1 MIVGPICES
10 ADYFKKDYEFEIHES
25 DILAIG
31 DVGAYGFS
39 MSSNYNSR
47 PRVSEVMVNGND
59 VKLIRLRENNKQNMA
74 LEIFDDH

>member
-10 ADYFKKDYEFEIHES
+10 ADYFQKDYEFEIHES

-59 VKLIRLRENNKQNMA
+59 VKLIRRKENNKQNMA

>member
-1 MIVGPICES
+1 MIVGRFVNLLIIL
-10 ADYFKKDYEFEIHES
+10 KDYEFEIHES

-59 VKLIRLRENNKQNMA
+59 VKLIRLEKTINRIW
-74 LEIFDDH
+74 L

>member
-1 MIVGPICES
+1 
-10 ADYFKKDYEFEIHES
+10 
-25 DILAIG
+25 
-31 DVGAYGFS
+31 

>member
-1 MIVGPICES
+1 MNSTRENK
-10 ADYFKKDYEFEIHES
+10 KKDYEFEIHES